1 MSMYRQMWLAIIL
14 STLLALLGGLL
25 ASTLNAR
32 NYLSEQL
39 NLKNNDNATALA
51 LALSQQNA
59 DAVMIELTVSALFDS
74 GQYELI
80 RVVDPLGKP
89 IVERSAPAG
98 GQMAPAWFV
107 NVLPL
112 SVSPGQAQISNGW
125 NQTGTLTLVSTTR
138 FAYQSLWK
146 SVLQLTL
153 ALGLSGL
160 LGGFLGAM
168 TLRRLREPLQRVID
182 QASAISDRR
191 FVTIDLPDVP
201 ELRQLAQAMNS
212 TVGRLKDMF
221 AEEAQRLE
229 VLRITA
235 NYDPLTGLSNRTFF
249 MVQLLDLL
257 DTEEA
262 AGGYLLL
269 VRATGFSGLNKRRG
283 SDVANDMLKAFAQVL
298 HEHRIQ
304 TQGVAARIGDADFV
318 LLLPSR
324 INVQEAAENVVSD
337 LVQACSP
344 WLDPDTPVAHIGIA
358 TLTRGQ
364 DIASLLAQA
373 ATALASAQSQGI
385 NAIRM
390 HDGTGYGTVAS
401 TEEEIAQMMGRA
413 LSQGQVRLASFPV
426 MDMKEQ
432 LVHTECLLELAFS
445 DADDWQPVNRFML
458 VAEHFQLT
466 PAIDTAA
473 LTQALEKLHK
483 NPALAGVAIAL
494 SATSLREEA
503 FRARLLDMI
512 RKAPTATRR
521 LWLQVPEADLL
532 KHSLVLHA
540 FVADVRKAGARIGL
554 TQFGRHFSHSDTLHD
569 FGLDFL
575 KVDSSFIRGLQYNLS
590 NQAFLKD
597 LASAAH
603 KMDMQVYGE
612 GVVDRAELAPLEAAG
627 FDGASGPAIK
637 GRA

>member
-1 MSMYRQMWLAIIL
+1 MSMYRQMWLAIFL

-32 NYLSEQL
+32 SYLSEQL
-39 NLKNNDNATALA
+39 NLKNSDNATALA

-59 DAVMIELTVSALFDS
+59 DAVMIELTVAALFDS
-74 GQYELI
+74 GHYELI
-80 RVVDPLGKP
+80 RVVDPLGQP
-89 IVERSAPAG
+89 IVERSAPG
-98 GQMAPAWFV
+98 TGQTAPAWFV
-107 NVLPL
+107 NLLPL
-112 SVSPGQAQISNGW
+112 TVAPGHAQISSGW
-125 NQTGTLTLVSTTR
+125 KQTGTLTLVSTTR

-146 SVLQLTL
+146 SVLELIL
-153 ALGLSGL
+153 ALGLAGL

-168 TLRRLREPLQRVID
+168 TLRRLREPLQRVIN
-182 QASAISDRR
+182 QANAISERR
-191 FVTIDLPDVP
+191 FVTIALPDVP
-201 ELRQLAQAMNS
+201 ELRQLALAMNS
-212 TVGRLKDMF
+212 TVSRLKDMF
-221 AEEAQRLE
+221 AEETQRLE

-269 VRATGFSGLNKRRG
+269 VRASGFSGLNKRRG
-283 SDVANDMLKAFAQVL
+283 SDVANDMLKAFARVL

-324 INVQEAAENVVSD
+324 VNVQEAAENVVSD

-344 WLDPDTPVAHIGIA
+344 WLEPDTPVAHIGIA

-432 LVHTECLLELAFS
+432 LVHVECLLELAFS
-445 DADDWQPVNRFML
+445 DADDWQPVNRFL
-458 VAEHFQLT
+458 QVAEHSQLT

-473 LTQALEKLHK
+473 LTQALEKLDK
-483 NPALAGVAIAL
+483 NPALAGVAITL
-494 SATSLREEA
+494 SATSLRDEA
-503 FRARLLDMI
+503 FRARLLEMI
-512 RKAPTATRR
+512 RKAPAAARR
-521 LWLQVPEADLL
+521 LWLQVPEADTL
-532 KHSLVLHA
+532 KHELILPA
-540 FVADVRKAGARIGL
+540 FAADIRKAGARLGL
-554 TQFGRHFSHSDTLHD
+554 TQFGRHFSQSDTLHD

-575 KVDSSFIRGLQYNLS
+575 KVDSSFVRGLQYNLS

-597 LASAAH
+597 LAAAAH
-603 KMDMQVYGE
+603 KMDMQLFGE

-627 FDGASGPAIK
+627 FNGASGPAIK
-637 GRA
+637 VRR

>member
-637 GRA
+637 GRT